1 MPEAISFQVY
11 SLDAV
16 FKQIEPYLKEG
27 FSFDFVTNKGYPMQI
42 GTVFTFDLLKHDLDV
57 KPTEIA
63 VDQTEESNESKD
75 SEPEVQT
82 NVSTPEKPKTRRALS
97 KLTDSN

>member
-42 GTVFTFDLLKHDLDV
+42 GTVFTFDLLKHNLDV

-63 VDQTEESNESKD
+63 VEQPED
-75 SEPEVQT
+75 SSGLGTQVQT

>member
-1 MPEAISFQVY
+1 MPEVISFQVY

-42 GTVFTFDLLKHDLDV
+42 GTVFTFDLLKHDLNV
-57 KPTEIA
+57 KPTEITA
-63 VDQTEESNESKD
+63 KQKED
-75 SEPEVQT
+75 SDDLDHEVQT
-82 NVSTPEKPKTRRALS
+82 SVSAPEKPKTRRALS
-97 KLTDSN
+97 KTTDSN

>member
-1 MPEAISFQVY
+1 MTEAISFQVY

-42 GTVFTFDLLKHDLDV
+42 GTVFTFDLLKHDLSV

-63 VDQTEESNESKD
+63 VEQTADSNGL
-75 SEPEVQT
+75 EPEVQT
-82 NVSTPEKPKTRRALS
+82 NVPASEKPKTRRALS